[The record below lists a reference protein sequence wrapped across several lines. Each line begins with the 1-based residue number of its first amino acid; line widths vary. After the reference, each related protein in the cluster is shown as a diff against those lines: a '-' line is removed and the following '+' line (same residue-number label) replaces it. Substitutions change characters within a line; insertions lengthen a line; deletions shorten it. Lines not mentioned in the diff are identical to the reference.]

1 MFQYRS
7 EGAFCQALLRS
18 WKNRNLGYKIT
29 RIESPTT
36 EKGIPDLF
44 VETRDYSYWIELKRE
59 WTNFWSSSPLLDI
72 GWREGQQTWMLEKYI
87 ASGRQRPCYTFAA
100 FNDIIIGI
108 PMIKRYPGDKIKRS
122 DALFK
127 WHSVGE
133 IIL

>member
-7 EGAFCQALLRS
+7 EEAFSQALLRS
-18 WKNRNLGYKIT
+18 WKNRNLGYKIQ

-36 EKGIPDLF
+36 GDGIPDLF

-59 WTNFWSSSPLLDI
+59 KTSFWRTPDLVSI
-72 GWREGQQTWMLEKYI
+72 GWHGNQQTWMLEKYI

-100 FNDIIIGI
+100 FDDVIIGI
-108 PMIKRYPGDKIKRS
+108 PMVKRYPGDKIHKS

-133 IIL
+133 IVL